1 MAAAEVEII
10 YKANADGLN
19 AAVGKI
25 TQTNDTLV
33 KEAQDTSKKVAD
45 EFKKIGG
52 AAAAAFGSSQVKAAL
67 DQLNKESGKLTANLR
82 KLQEEQVDL
91 IASGNLVSKA
101 FKDNAAAQAAVKGQI
116 AQITAQQK
124 QLNDT
129 YGETETKQKSLTGQ
143 LRQLKQELSL
153 LEQAGEEGSQQFQEL
168 TLRAAQLEDQ
178 IGDTR
183 ERVRVLASDTFK
195 FDAAVGAVSTLAS
208 GFEAAQG
215 AAALFGGESEQLNEI
230 IAKTTAATALAN
242 GVREIANVLTG
253 QSAQKLAIEAAAQRA
268 YSLVVGT
275 STGALKAFRI
285 ALAATGVGALV
296 AGLGLLIAYFD
307 DIKDAINGTSNSTR
321 AYAKAIEESRSKTAE
336 AITTVEEVGNAFE
349 LAKQGVISKEEALLT
364 YNEKLGESLGAQ
376 NNFNDA
382 ERRFVAASGDYVKA
396 AQKRATAQSLIAQ
409 GAALA
414 AEAATASVEDQ
425 RGILEK
431 AVAINNRIVALG
443 ADILTAGI
451 FDISEK
457 TKKINNDAAKAA
469 QERVKNEKQAEA
481 DRLFEIANGIN
492 KEAELLENKAG
503 IVSAGEKKLNDER
516 AAAAKAAADK
526 AAAAAKAAADKATE
540 AAKKAAEDQKRAREE
555 LAAAE
560 LEAFT
565 DALDE
570 RDKIRAEANAK
581 GQEIEEKFRAAG
593 FKEGTAEAIKA
604 EKEKNAAIEQI
615 LAEADKKVKEIDQQ
629 AAKDKLEKALEAAKA
644 QADATTQQQI
654 DAANAQLALELA
666 AINETGADKVEIEK
680 RYAEI
685 LKALNKQLNEEIKE
699 ENNKRIESEFNTR
712 EANLKRLEII
722 EGSSLDRRIA
732 LIELEAERRRKAATD
747 NIKDAKELA
756 AQLELINAE
765 TQAAIRA
772 ESVKSTTD
780 TIDNALK
787 IAQEVG
793 DLFKGLAD
801 LQKAASEQRI
811 TEIQEA
817 SQAELDNINK
827 GLESEIDKQRQREA
841 LEKRTNAKIAAE
853 KLKQAKLDRGIA
865 IFDVI
870 IKTAQAVNTAV
881 AASPLT
887 FGLPWSAFAAAS
899 GAIQLAAIQAQPL
912 PKFKK
917 GGIVGGRSHEAGGTI
932 IEAEKGEFVVN
943 KQSATRHRDAL
954 DAMNRSSDAFKKYI
968 EQRYVR
974 PALLDFAAKKDR
986 GVQVNATLNA
996 KGVEKKL
1003 DKLTKVVSKQ
1013 KTTININGTDNRYQ
1027 WQ

>member
-10 YKANADGLN
+10 YKANAEGLN

-25 TQTNDTLV
+25 TQTNEVLV

-52 AAAAAFGSSQVKAAL
+52 AAAAAFGSSQVKNAL
-67 DQLNKESGKLTANLR
+67 KQLNDESLKLTANLK
-82 KLQEEQVDL
+82 KLQDEQVDL
-91 IASGNLVSKA
+91 IASGNRVSKA
-101 FKDNAAAQAAVKGQI
+101 FKDNAAAQAAIKSQI
-116 AQITAQQK
+116 AEVNNQQR

-129 YGETETKQKSLTGQ
+129 YDKTETKQKSLTGQ
-143 LRQLKQELSL
+143 LRQLKQELSQ
-153 LEQAGEEGSQQFQEL
+153 LEQAGKENSDEFEKL
-168 TLRAAQLEDQ
+168 TLKAAKLEDQ

-183 ERVRVLASDTFK
+183 ERVKVLASDTFK

-208 GFEAAQG
+208 GFEVAQG
-215 AAALFGGESEQLNEI
+215 AAALFGGESEALNEV
-230 IAKTTAATALAN
+230 IAKTTAVTAIAN
-242 GVREIANVLTG
+242 GVREIADTLTG
-253 QSAQKLAIEAAAQRA
+253 QSAVKLAVLNAAQKA
-268 YSLVVGT
+268 YNVVVGT
-275 STGALKAFRI
+275 STGVLKAFRV

-296 AGLGLLIAYFD
+296 AGLGVLIAYFD

-336 AITTVEEVGNAFE
+336 AIVTVEEVGNAFE
-349 LAKQGVISKEEALLT
+349 LAKQGVISKEEALIT
-364 YNEKLGESLGAQ
+364 YNEKLGDSLGKQ
-376 NNFNDA
+376 TDYNTA
-382 ERRFVAASGDYVKA
+382 ERIFREKSGAYVKA
-396 AQKRATAQSLIAQ
+396 AQLRATAQSLIAE

-414 AEAATASVEDQ
+414 AEAATVTGDEALST
-425 RGILEK
+425 LETIDVYAGK
-431 AVAINNRIVALG
+431 IGNAFN
-443 ADILTAGI
+443 DILTLGLL
-451 FDISEK
+451 DLSEGE
-457 TKKINNDAAKAA
+457 KKRAAAVKESAKV
-469 QERVKNEKQAEA
+469 RVSAEKQAEA
-481 DRLFEIANGIN
+481 DRLFAIAEGIQ
-492 KEAELLENKAG
+492 KQVEEEEKKAG
-503 IVSAGEKKLNDER
+503 IISSGEKKLNEER
-516 AAAAKAAADK
+516 AAINKAAS
-526 AAAAAKAAADKATE
+526 DKATE
-540 AAKKAAEDQKRAREE
+540 AAKKAAEDQKKAREE
-555 LAAAE
+555 LAEAE

-565 DALDE
+565 NALDE

-581 GQEIEEKFRAAG
+581 GQELEAKFRAAG

-615 LAEADKKVKEIDQQ
+615 LIEADKKVKEIDQQ

-644 QADATTQQQI
+644 ATDATTQQQI

-666 AINETGADKVEIEK
+666 AINETGADKAEIEK

-685 LKALNKQLNEEIKE
+685 LKGLNKQLNEEIKE

-747 NIKDAKELA
+747 NITDAKELA

-772 ESVKSTTD
+772 ESIKSTTD

-787 IAQEVG
+787 VAQEVG

-917 GGIVGGRSHEAGGTI
+917 GGPVGGRSHEAGGTI

>member
-19 AAVGKI
+19 TAVGKI

-67 DQLNKESGKLTANLR
+67 DQLNKESGKLTANLK

-129 YGETETKQKSLTGQ
+129 YGTTETKQKSLTGQ

-153 LEQAGEEGSQQFQEL
+153 LEAAGEEGSQQFQEL
-168 TLRAAQLEDQ
+168 TLRAARLEDQ

-268 YSLVVGT
+268 YSAVVGT

-296 AGLGLLIAYFD
+296 AGLGLLIANFSK
-307 DIKDAINGTSNSTR
+307 IKDAISGTSNTTR
-321 AYAKAIEESRSKTAE
+321 AFNAALEESRSKTAE
-336 AITTVEEVGNAFE
+336 AVTVVTEVGSAFE
-349 LAKQGVISKEEALLT
+349 LARKGIISKEEALLT
-364 YNEKLGESLGAQ
+364 YNEKLGDSIGKQTDYNA
-376 NNFNDA
+376 A
-382 ERRFVAASGDYVKA
+382 ERIFREKSGEYVKA
-396 AQKRATAQSLIAQ
+396 AQLRATAQALVAK
-409 GAALA
+409 AATLA
-414 AEAATASVEDQ
+414 AEAATISGEEATNF
-425 RGILEK
+425 GEK
-431 AVAINNRIVALG
+431 IATFSADLFSGFNQLIG
-443 ADILTAGI
+443 ANFTAGI
-451 FDISEK
+451 F
-457 TKKINNDAAKAA
+457 KAERIAIEQNA
-469 QERVKNEKQAEA
+469 QLRVKAEKERQAAEIQALAQSLTEQAE
-481 DRLFEIANGIN
+481 L
-492 KEAELLENKAG
+492 KENAAG
-503 IVSAGEKKLNDER
+503 IASEAEKKLNEER

-526 AAAAAKAAADKATE
+526 AAAAAKAASDKATE

-565 DALDE
+565 NALDE

-593 FKEGTAEAIKA
+593 FKKGTAEAIKA

-615 LAEADKKVKEIDQQ
+615 LIEADKKVKEIDQQ
-629 AAKDKLEKALEAAKA
+629 AAKDKLERALEAAKA

-685 LKALNKQLNEEIKE
+685 LKGLNKQLNEEIKE

-732 LIELEAERRRKAATD
+732 LIELEAERRRKAAKD
-747 NIKDAKELA
+747 NIQDEKERA
-756 AQLELINAE
+756 AQIELINAE

-772 ESVKSTTD
+772 ERRKTD
-780 TIDNALK
+780 EEAIDTALK
-787 IAQEVG
+787 IGKELNDIFG
-793 DLFKGLAD
+793 SIIDI
-801 LQKAASEQRI
+801 QKQQSEQRI
-811 TEIQEA
+811 QQLTDAAAIEKENINNSLDEFEDKNRKLEA
-817 SQAELDNINK
+817 SELR
-827 GLESEIDKQRQREA
+827 LQRR
-841 LEKRTNAKIAAE
+841 IAAE
-853 KLKQAKLDRGIA
+853 KLKQAKLDKAKA
-865 IFDVI
+865 IFDVFLN
-870 IKTAQAVNTAV
+870 TAQAISASI
-881 AASPLT
+881 AASPPT
-887 FGLPWSAFAAAS
+887 YGQPFAAFAAAQGLLQAS
-899 GAIQLAAIQAQPL
+899 LIAAQPL

-917 GGIVGGRSHEAGGTI
+917 GGPVGGRSHEAGGTI

-943 KQSATRHRDAL
+943 RQSASRHRDAL

-974 PALLDFAAKKDR
+974 PALLDIASGRKDR
-986 GVQVNATLNA
+986 AVVVNASLNSKNMEKEI
-996 KGVEKKL
+996 KGLRKDLKN
-1003 DKLTKVVSKQ
+1003 KN
-1013 KTTININGTDNRYQ
+1013 TTININGTDSRYL
-1027 WQ
+1027 WR

>member
-52 AAAAAFGSSQVKAAL
+52 AAAAAFGSSQVKNAL
-67 DQLNKESGKLTANLR
+67 KQLNDESLKLTANLK
-82 KLQEEQVDL
+82 KLQDEQVDL
-91 IASGNLVSKA
+91 IASGNRVSKA
-101 FKDNAAAQAAVKGQI
+101 FKDNAAAQAAIKGQI
-116 AQITAQQK
+116 AEVNAQQK

-129 YGETETKQKSLTGQ
+129 YGETENKQKSLTGQ
-143 LRQLKQELSL
+143 LRQLKQELSQ
-153 LEQAGEEGSQQFQEL
+153 LEQAGKENTDEFEKL
-168 TLRAAQLEDQ
+168 TLKAAQLEDQ

-195 FDAAVGAVSTLAS
+195 FDAAVDAVSTLAS
-208 GFEAAQG
+208 GFEVAQG
-215 AAALFGGESEQLNEI
+215 AAALFGDESEALNEV
-230 IAKTTAATALAN
+230 IAKTTAVTAIAN
-242 GVREIANVLTG
+242 GVREIADKLTG
-253 QSAQKLAIEAAAQRA
+253 QSAGKLAVLSAAQRA
-268 YSLVVGT
+268 YSVVVGT
-275 STGALKAFRI
+275 STGALKAFRV
-285 ALAATGVGALV
+285 ALAATGIGALIV
-296 AGLGLLIAYFD
+296 AIGAVIANFD
-307 DIKDAINGTSNSTR
+307 KLKDAFRGTSDTTR
-321 AYAKAIEESRSKTAE
+321 ALSKSLEESRS
-336 AITTVEEVGNAFE
+336 AIQAANEEVQKTGNAFE
-349 LAKQGVISKEEALLT
+349 LASQGVISQEEAL
-364 YNEKLGESLGAQ
+364 Q
-376 NNFNDA
+376 IFNDTL
-382 ERRFVAASGDYVKA
+382 GDSFGKQTDFNKA
-396 AQKRATAQSLIAQ
+396 QEEYIRKKDAYIEATKARAQAQALLAQS
-409 GAALA
+409 AALA
-414 AEAATASVEDQ
+414 AEAATVTGEEAT
-425 RGILEK
+425 GFGEK
-431 AVAINNRIVALG
+431 IQTFISDAVAGFNRLIGG
-443 ADILTAGI
+443 AATLTTATFAATTAGI
-451 FDISEK
+451 EENARQRVSAEKKAQSEVVAGLA
-457 TKKINNDAAKAA
+457 TAK
-469 QERVKNEKQAEA
+469 
-481 DRLFEIANGIN
+481 L
-492 KEAELLENKAG
+492 KEAEIIENSAG
-503 IVSAGEKKLNDER
+503 IASEAEQKLNADREAKR
-516 AAAAKAAADK
+516 KAASDK
-526 AAAAAKAAADKATE
+526 AAE
-540 AAKKAAEDQKRAREE
+540 AAKKAAEDQRKAREE

-565 DALDE
+565 NALDE
-570 RDKIRAEANAK
+570 RDKIRAEANEK

-593 FKEGTAEAIKA
+593 FKKGTAEAIKA

-615 LAEADKKVKEIDQQ
+615 LIEADKKVKEIDQQ

-685 LKALNKQLNEEIKE
+685 LKGLNKQLNEEIKE

-732 LIELEAERRRKAATD
+732 LIELEAERRRKAAKD
-747 NIKDAKELA
+747 NIQDEKERA
-756 AQLELINAE
+756 AQIELINAE

-772 ESVKSTTD
+772 ERQKTD
-780 TIDNALK
+780 SEAIDGALK
-787 IAQEVG
+787 VAQEVG

-827 GLESEIDKQRQREA
+827 GLESEIDKQRKREA

-917 GGIVGGRSHEAGGTI
+917 GGPVGGRSHEAGGTI

-986 GVQVNATLNA
+986 SVQVNATLNA

>member
-1 MAAAEVEII
+1 MATAEVDIVYRSSAEGLKATVDVFT
-10 YKANADGLN
+10 KANNEIEEG
-19 AAVGKI
+19 
-25 TQTNDTLV
+25 T
-33 KEAQDTSKKVAD
+33 KKVAKTATD
-45 EFKKIGG
+45 NLKKIGESLP
-52 AAAAAFGSSQVKAAL
+52 AAFGSAQVKAAL
-67 DQLNKESGKLTANLR
+67 DQLNKESAKLTSGLR
-82 KLQEEQVDL
+82 KLQEEQVEL
-91 IASGNLVSKA
+91 ISSGNRVSKA
-101 FKDNAAAQAAVKGQI
+101 FKDNAAAQAALKGQI
-116 AQITAQQK
+116 AEITAQQK

-129 YGETETKQKSLTGQ
+129 FVQSEDKQKSLTGQ

-153 LEQAGEEGSQQFQEL
+153 LEQAGKDNGEEFEKLTFQ
-168 TLRAAQLEDQ
+168 AAKLEDQ

-230 IAKTTAATALAN
+230 IAKTTAVTALAN
-242 GVREIANVLTG
+242 GVREIANTLTG
-253 QSAQKLAIEAAAQRA
+253 QSAVKLAVLSAAQRI
-268 YSLVVGT
+268 YTTVVGT
-275 STGALKAFRI
+275 STGALKGFRL
-285 ALAATGVGALV
+285 ALAATGIGALV
-296 AGLGLLIAYFD
+296 IALGTAIAYWD
-307 DIKDAINGTSNSTR
+307 DIKG
-321 AYAKAIEESRSKTAE
+321 
-336 AITTVEEVGNAFE
+336 AITGVNSEQEKLNQSTKDNLQDLDEQLKLIELQENTLKLQGATQEDIIKKKQIVLQQSIKQAEIDIANAENTSKALIANEQLALDIIKGISRVSLEVFALTFRAIALPIDAAILLYNEFAKIVGSDTITSTLNEQITNLTSAGADLYGDALSIIGFDPE
-349 LAKQGVISKEEALLT
+349 ATKAEGDKTIKEAKQKLAELKSANDGYTLDLKNIEKERKD
-364 YNEKLGESLGAQ
+364 N
-376 NNFNDA
+376 
-382 ERRFVAASGDYVKA
+382 
-396 AQKRATAQSLIAQ
+396 
-409 GAALA
+409 
-414 AEAATASVEDQ
+414 AEAAAKEANDKAKELS
-425 RGILEK
+425 EK
-431 AVAINNRIVALG
+431 AL
-443 ADILTAGI
+443 
-451 FDISEK
+451 
-457 TKKINNDAAKAA
+457 
-469 QERVKNEKQAEA
+469 
-481 DRLFEIANGIN
+481 
-492 KEAELLENKAG
+492 
-503 IVSAGEKKLNDER
+503 
-516 AAAAKAAADK
+516 
-526 AAAAAKAAADKATE
+526 
-540 AAKKAAEDQKRAREE
+540 EDQKAAREA

-560 LEAFT
+560 LAAFVAT
-565 DALDE
+565 LDAQ
-570 RDKIRAEANAK
+570 DKIRNEANDKIAQLEQNFIDSKFQK
-581 GQEIEEKFRAAG
+581 GTEEEKKLQTAIAQIKEDAA
-593 FKEGTAEAIKA
+593 KQIAE
-604 EKEKNAAIEQI
+604 
-615 LAEADKKVKEIDQQ
+615 LDKKD
-629 AAKDKLEKALEAAKA
+629 LEDRLQRDLEALKA
-644 QADATTQQQI
+644 SADATFQQQI
-654 DAANAQLALELA
+654 DALA
-666 AINETGADKVEIEK
+666 AQRDRELKDAEALGKDK
-680 RYAEI
+680 AEI
-685 LKALNKQLNEEIKE
+685 ALKYNNQINDLNKQL
-699 ENNKRIESEFNTR
+699 IESEFNTR

-732 LIELEAERRRKAATD
+732 LIELEAERRRKAAEDT
-747 NIKDAKELA
+747 IVDAKQRA
-756 AQLELINAE
+756 AQIELINAE

-772 ESVKSTTD
+772 ERQKTD
-780 TIDNALK
+780 SEAIDGALK
-787 IAQEVG
+787 VAQEVG
-793 DLFKGLAD
+793 DLFIGLAD
-801 LQKAASEQRI
+801 LQSAASEQRI
-811 TEIQEA
+811 TEIQES

-968 EQRYVR
+968 DQRYVR

>member
-52 AAAAAFGSSQVKAAL
+52 AAAAAFGSSQVKNAL
-67 DQLNKESGKLTANLR
+67 KQLNDESLKLTANLK
-82 KLQEEQVDL
+82 KLQDEQVDL

-129 YGETETKQKSLTGQ
+129 YGDTETKQKSLTGQ

-153 LEQAGEEGSQQFQEL
+153 LEAAGEEGSQQFQEL
-168 TLRAAQLEDQ
+168 TLRAAKLEDQ

-208 GFEAAQG
+208 GFEVAQG
-215 AAALFGGESEQLNEI
+215 AAALFGSESEALNEV
-230 IAKTTAATALAN
+230 IAKTTAVTAIAN
-242 GVREIANVLTG
+242 GVREIADTLTG
-253 QSAQKLAIEAAAQRA
+253 QSAVKLAVLGAAQKA
-268 YSLVVGT
+268 YNVVVGN
-275 STGALKAFRI
+275 STGALKIFRI
-285 ALAATGVGALV
+285 ALASTGVGALV
-296 AGLGLLIAYFD
+296 AGLGVLIAYFD

-321 AYAKAIEESRSKTAE
+321 AYAKAVEESRSKTAE
-336 AITTVEEVGNAFE
+336 AIVTVQEVGNAFD

-364 YNEKLGESLGAQ
+364 YNEKLGESLGTQ
-376 NNFNDA
+376 NDFNAA
-382 ERRFVAASGDYVKA
+382 EKRFVLASGAYVKS
-396 AQKRATAQSLIAQ
+396 AQLRATAQSLIAE

-414 AEAATASVEDQ
+414 AEAATVTGDEALST
-425 RGILEK
+425 LETIDIYAGK
-431 AVAINNRIVALG
+431 IGNAFNDVLTLGLLDLSEGEEKRAAAVKE
-443 ADILTAGI
+443 
-451 FDISEK
+451 S
-457 TKKINNDAAKAA
+457 AKV
-469 QERVKNEKQAEA
+469 RVSAEKQAEA
-481 DRLFEIANGIN
+481 DRLFAIGEGIV
-492 KEAELLENKAG
+492 KEAEELEKRAG
-503 IVSAGEKKLNDER
+503 IVSEGEKKINDK
-516 AAAAKAAADK
+516 KAAINK
-526 AAAAAKAAADKATE
+526 AASDKATE
-540 AAKKAAEDQKRAREE
+540 AANKAAEDQKKAREE
-555 LAAAE
+555 LAEAE

-565 DALDE
+565 NALDE

-581 GQEIEEKFRAAG
+581 GQEIEAKFRAAG
-593 FKEGTAEAIKA
+593 FKEGTKEAIKA

-615 LAEADKKVKEIDQQ
+615 LIEADKKVKEIDQQ

-685 LKALNKQLNEEIKE
+685 LKGLNKQLNEEIKE

-772 ESVKSTTD
+772 ESVESTTD

-787 IAQEVG
+787 VAQEVG

-917 GGIVGGRSHEAGGTI
+917 GGPVGGRSHEAGGTI

-943 KQSATRHRDAL
+943 KQSASRHRDAL

-974 PALLDFAAKKDR
+974 PALLDFAAKKER

>member
-10 YKANADGLN
+10 YKANAEGLN

-25 TQTNDTLV
+25 TQTNEVLV
-33 KEAQDTSKKVAD
+33 KEAEVTSKKVAD

-52 AAAAAFGSSQVKAAL
+52 AAAAAFGSSQVKNAL
-67 DQLNKESGKLTANLR
+67 KQLNDESLKLTANLR

-91 IASGNLVSKA
+91 IASGNRVSKA
-101 FKDNAAAQAAVKGQI
+101 FKDNAAAQAAIKGQI
-116 AQITAQQK
+116 AEVNAQQR

-129 YGETETKQKSLTGQ
+129 YDKTETKQKSLTGQ
-143 LRQLKQELSL
+143 LRQLKQELSQ
-153 LEQAGEEGSQQFQEL
+153 LEQAGKENSDEFEKL
-168 TLRAAQLEDQ
+168 TLKAAKLEDQ

-208 GFEAAQG
+208 GFEVAQG
-215 AAALFGGESEQLNEI
+215 AAALFGGESEALNEV
-230 IAKTTAATALAN
+230 IAKTTAVTAIAN
-242 GVREIANVLTG
+242 GVREIADTLTG
-253 QSAQKLAIEAAAQRA
+253 QSAVKLAVLNAAQKA
-268 YSLVVGT
+268 YNVVVGT
-275 STGALKAFRI
+275 STGVLKAFRV

-296 AGLGLLIAYFD
+296 AGLGVLIAYFD

-336 AITTVEEVGNAFE
+336 AIVTVEEVGNAFE

-364 YNEKLGESLGAQ
+364 YNEKLGESLGTQ

-382 ERRFVAASGDYVKA
+382 EKRFVQASGAYVKA
-396 AQKRATAQSLIAQ
+396 AQLRATAQSLIAE

-414 AEAATASVEDQ
+414 AEAATVTGDEALST
-425 RGILEK
+425 LETIDVYAGK
-431 AVAINNRIVALG
+431 IGNAFN
-443 ADILTAGI
+443 DILTLGLL
-451 FDISEK
+451 DLSEGE
-457 TKKINNDAAKAA
+457 KKRAAAVKESAKV
-469 QERVKNEKQAEA
+469 RVSAEKQAEA
-481 DRLFEIANGIN
+481 DRLFAIAEGIQ
-492 KEAELLENKAG
+492 KQVEEEEKKAG
-503 IVSAGEKKLNDER
+503 IISSGEKKLNEER
-516 AAAAKAAADK
+516 AARNKAAS
-526 AAAAAKAAADKATE
+526 DKATE

-560 LEAFT
+560 LEAFVNT
-565 DALDE
+565 LDE
-570 RDKIRAEANAK
+570 RSKVLNEANDKIIELENKFREARFKAGSQQELDAQQRLQAAIIQVQEDATK
-581 GQEIEEKFRAAG
+581 KVQEI
-593 FKEGTAEAIKA
+593 
-604 EKEKNAAIEQI
+604 
-615 LAEADKKVKEIDQQ
+615 DKQ

-666 AINETGADKVEIEK
+666 AINETGADKAEIEK

-685 LKALNKQLNEEIKE
+685 LKGLNKQLNEEIKE

-732 LIELEAERRRKAATD
+732 LIELEAERRRKAAKD
-747 NIKDAKELA
+747 NIQDEKERA
-756 AQLELINAE
+756 AQIELINAE

-787 IAQEVG
+787 VAQEVG

-917 GGIVGGRSHEAGGTI
+917 GGPVGGRSHEAGGTI

-968 EQRYVR
+968 DQRYVR

>member
-129 YGETETKQKSLTGQ
+129 YGTTETKQKSLTGQ

-153 LEQAGEEGSQQFQEL
+153 LEAAGEEGSQQFQEL
-168 TLRAAQLEDQ
+168 TLRAARLEDQ

-215 AAALFGGESEQLNEI
+215 AAALFGDESEALNEV

-242 GVREIANVLTG
+242 GVREIAAKLTG
-253 QSAQKLAIEAAAQRA
+253 QDATKLGLLTIAQKA
-268 YSLVVGT
+268 YGVAVGN
-275 STGALKAFRI
+275 STGLMKGFRV

-296 AGLGLLIAYFD
+296 AGLGLLIANFTK
-307 DIKDAINGTSNSTR
+307 IKDAISGTSNTTR
-321 AYAKAIEESRSKTAE
+321 AFNAALEESRSKTAE
-336 AITTVEEVGNAFE
+336 AITVVTEVGSAFE
-349 LAKQGVISKEEALLT
+349 LARKGVISKEEALLT
-364 YNEKLGESLGAQ
+364 YNEKLGDSLGKQTDYNA
-376 NNFNDA
+376 A
-382 ERRFVAASGDYVKA
+382 EKVFRDKSGAYVQA
-396 AQKRATAQSLIAQ
+396 AQLRATAQALVAK
-409 GAALA
+409 AATLA
-414 AEAATASVEDQ
+414 AEAATISGEEATNF
-425 RGILEK
+425 GEK
-431 AVAINNRIVALG
+431 IATFS
-443 ADILTAGI
+443 ADLVSGFNKLIGSNLTAGVFKAERI
-451 FDISEK
+451 AVEE
-457 TKKINNDAAKAA
+457 NAK
-469 QERVKNEKQAEA
+469 QRVKTEKERQAAEIQALAQSLTEQAE
-481 DRLFEIANGIN
+481 L
-492 KEAELLENKAG
+492 KENAAG
-503 IVSAGEKKLNDER
+503 IASEGEKKLNEER
-516 AAAAKAAADK
+516 AARNKAAADK
-526 AAAAAKAAADKATE
+526 AAE
-540 AAKKAAEDQKRAREE
+540 AAKKAGEDQKKAREE
-555 LAAAE
+555 LAEAE

-565 DALDE
+565 NALDE
-570 RDKIRAEANAK
+570 RDKVRAEANAK
-581 GQEIEEKFRAAG
+581 GQEIEAKFRAAG
-593 FKEGTAEAIKA
+593 FKEGTKEAIKA

-615 LAEADKKVKEIDQQ
+615 LIEADKKVKEIDQQ

-685 LKALNKQLNEEIKE
+685 LKGLNKQLNEEIKE

-732 LIELEAERRRKAATD
+732 LIELDAERRRKAAKD
-747 NIKDAKELA
+747 NIQDEKERA

-772 ESVKSTTD
+772 ERRKTD
-780 TIDNALK
+780 EEAIDTALK
-787 IAQEVG
+787 IGKELNDIFG
-793 DLFKGLAD
+793 SIIDI
-801 LQKAASEQRI
+801 QKQQSEQRI
-811 TEIQEA
+811 QQLTDAAAIEKENINNSLDEFEDKNRKLEA
-817 SQAELDNINK
+817 SELR
-827 GLESEIDKQRQREA
+827 LQRR
-841 LEKRTNAKIAAE
+841 IAAE
-853 KLKQAKLDRGIA
+853 KLKQAKLDKAKA
-865 IFDVI
+865 IFEVFLN
-870 IKTAQAVNTAV
+870 TAQAVTSSI
-881 AASPLT
+881 AASPAT
-887 FGLPWSAFAAAS
+887 FGQPFAAFAAAQGLLQAS
-899 GAIQLAAIQAQPL
+899 LIAAQPL

-917 GGIVGGRSHEAGGTI
+917 GGPVGGRSHEAGGTI

-974 PALLDFAAKKDR
+974 PALLDIASGRKDR
-986 GVQVNATLNA
+986 AVVVNASLNSKNMEKEI
-996 KGVEKKL
+996 KGLRKDLKN
-1003 DKLTKVVSKQ
+1003 KN
-1013 KTTININGTDNRYQ
+1013 TTININGTDSRYL
-1027 WQ
+1027 WR

>member
-10 YKANADGLN
+10 YKANAEGLN

-25 TQTNDTLV
+25 TQTNEVLV
-33 KEAQDTSKKVAD
+33 KEAEVTSKKVAD

-52 AAAAAFGSSQVKAAL
+52 AAAAAFGSSQVKNAL
-67 DQLNKESGKLTANLR
+67 KQLNDESLKLTANLK
-82 KLQEEQVDL
+82 KLQDEQVDL
-91 IASGNLVSKA
+91 IASGNRVSKA
-101 FKDNAAAQAAVKGQI
+101 FKDNAAAQAAIKSQI
-116 AQITAQQK
+116 AEVNNQQR

-129 YGETETKQKSLTGQ
+129 YDKTETKQKSLTGQ
-143 LRQLKQELSL
+143 LRQLKQELSQ
-153 LEQAGEEGSQQFQEL
+153 LEQAGKENSDEFQKL
-168 TLRAAQLEDQ
+168 TLQAAKLEDQ

-195 FDAAVGAVSTLAS
+195 FDAAVGAVGTLAS

-215 AAALFGGESEQLNEI
+215 AAALFGGESEALNEV
-230 IAKTTAATALAN
+230 IAKTTAVTALAN
-242 GVREIANVLTG
+242 GVREIATVLTG
-253 QSAQKLAIEAAAQRA
+253 QSAVKLAVLSAAQAA
-268 YSLVVGT
+268 YSVVVGT
-275 STGALKAFRI
+275 STGALKLFRI
-285 ALAATGVGALV
+285 ALASTGVGALV
-296 AGLGLLIAYFD
+296 VGIGLLIANFSK
-307 DIKDAINGTSNSTR
+307 IKDAISGTSNTTR
-321 AYAKAIEESRSKTAE
+321 SFSKAIEESRNKTAE
-336 AITTVEEVGNAFE
+336 AITTVQDVGTAFE
-349 LAKQGVISKEEALLT
+349 LARAGVISKEEALIT
-364 YNEKLGESLGAQ
+364 YNEKLGQSLGTQTDYNA
-376 NNFNDA
+376 A
-382 ERRFVAASGDYVKA
+382 ERRFVTASGAYVKA
-396 AQKRATAQSLIAQ
+396 AQLRATAQALVAE

-414 AEAATASVEDQ
+414 AEAATVSGEEAKSTLEDIATF
-425 RGILEK
+425 GNK
-431 AVAINNRIVALG
+431 AAAIYN
-443 ADILTAGI
+443 DITTFGI
-451 FDISEK
+451 FDFKEQA
-457 TKKINNDAAKAA
+457 DAENALIAENARK
-469 QERVKNEKQAEA
+469 RVKTEKQAEA
-481 DRLFEIANGIN
+481 DRLFTLAEGVN
-492 KEAELLENKAG
+492 KEAELLENASG
-503 IVSAGEKKLNDER
+503 IASESEQKVNEQR
-516 AAAAKAAADK
+516 AARNKAAS
-526 AAAAAKAAADKATE
+526 DKATE
-540 AAKKAAEDQKRAREE
+540 AAKKAAEDQKKAREE

-565 DALDE
+565 NALDE

-581 GQEIEEKFRAAG
+581 GQELEAKFRAAG
-593 FKEGTAEAIKA
+593 FKEGTKEAIKA

-615 LAEADKKVKEIDQQ
+615 LAEAEKKVQEIDKQ

-644 QADATTQQQI
+644 ATDATTQQQI

-680 RYAEI
+680 RYADI
-685 LKALNKQLNEEIKE
+685 LKGLNKQLNEEIKE

-747 NIKDAKELA
+747 NITDAKELA

-772 ESVKSTTD
+772 ESVKSTKD

-787 IAQEVG
+787 VAQEVG

-827 GLESEIDKQRQREA
+827 GLESEIDKQRKREA
-841 LEKRTNAKIAAE
+841 LEKRTNAQIAAE

-887 FGLPWSAFAAAS
+887 FGLPWSAFAVAS
-899 GAIQLAAIQAQPL
+899 GAVQLAAIQAQPL

-917 GGIVGGRSHEAGGTI
+917 GGPVGGRSHEAGGTI

-968 EQRYVR
+968 DQRYVR

>member
-45 EFKKIGG
+45 EFKKIG
-52 AAAAAFGSSQVKAAL
+52 AAGAAAFGSSQVKAAL

-153 LEQAGEEGSQQFQEL
+153 LEAAGEEGSQQFQEL
-168 TLRAAQLEDQ
+168 TLRAAKLEDQ

-208 GFEAAQG
+208 GFEVAQG
-215 AAALFGGESEQLNEI
+215 AAALFGSESEALNEV
-230 IAKTTAATALAN
+230 IAKTTAVTAIAN
-242 GVREIANVLTG
+242 GVREIADTLTG
-253 QSAQKLAIEAAAQRA
+253 QSAVKLAVLGAAQKA
-268 YSLVVGT
+268 YNVVVGN
-275 STGALKAFRI
+275 STGVLKGFRV

-296 AGLGLLIAYFD
+296 AGLGALIANFD
-307 DIKDAINGTSNSTR
+307 KIKDAINGTSNSTR
-321 AYAKAIEESRSKTAE
+321 AYAKAVEESRSKTAE

-364 YNEKLGESLGAQ
+364 YNEKLGESLGTQ
-376 NNFNDA
+376 NDFNEA
-382 ERRFVAASGDYVKA
+382 EKRFVAASGAYVKS
-396 AQKRATAQSLIAQ
+396 AQLRATAQSLIAE

-414 AEAATASVEDQ
+414 AEAATVTGDEALST
-425 RGILEK
+425 LETIDIYAGK
-431 AVAINNRIVALG
+431 IGNAFN
-443 ADILTAGI
+443 DILTLGLL
-451 FDISEK
+451 DLSEGE
-457 TKKINNDAAKAA
+457 KKRAAAVKESAKV
-469 QERVKNEKQAEA
+469 RVSAEKQAEA
-481 DRLFEIANGIN
+481 DRLFTIAEGIQ
-492 KEAELLENKAG
+492 KEAEEVEKRAG
-503 IVSAGEKKLNDER
+503 IISEGEKKINDKR
-516 AAAAKAAADK
+516 AAINKAAS
-526 AAAAAKAAADKATE
+526 DKATE
-540 AAKKAAEDQKRAREE
+540 AAKKAAEDQRKAREE
-555 LAAAE
+555 LAEAE

-565 DALDE
+565 NALDE

-581 GQEIEEKFRAAG
+581 GQELEAKFRAAG
-593 FKEGTAEAIKA
+593 FKKGTAEAIKA

-615 LAEADKKVKEIDQQ
+615 LIEADKKVKEIDQQ

-644 QADATTQQQI
+644 QADATTRQQI

-666 AINETGADKVEIEK
+666 AINDTGADKVEIEK

-685 LKALNKQLNEEIKE
+685 LKGLNKQLNEEIKE

-772 ESVKSTTD
+772 ESVNSTTD

-827 GLESEIDKQRQREA
+827 GLESELDKQRKREA
-841 LEKRTNAKIAAE
+841 LEKRTNAQIAAE

-917 GGIVGGRSHEAGGTI
+917 GGPVGGRSHEAGGTI

-943 KQSATRHRDAL
+943 KQSASRHRDAL

-974 PALLDFAAKKDR
+974 PALLDFAAKKER